1 VAGTDGRKVDD
12 TGKGGGGG
20 GGGGAI
26 FDPIESSSK
35 GLREVV
41 GQMDGSLLQN
51 DGDIVMRII
60 TKVIDYANR

>member
-12 TGKGGGGG
+12 TGKGDGG

-26 FDPIESSSK
+26 FDPIEASSK